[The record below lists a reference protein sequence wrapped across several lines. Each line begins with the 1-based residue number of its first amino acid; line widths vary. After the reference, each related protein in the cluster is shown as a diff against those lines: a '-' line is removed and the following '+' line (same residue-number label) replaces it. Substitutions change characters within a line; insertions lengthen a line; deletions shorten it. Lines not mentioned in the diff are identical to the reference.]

1 MLLVDSSVWIDW
13 LRGADTDAVRFVQ
26 EREANEELAL
36 TQMIY
41 LEVLQGVS
49 SDPQFAATRRILGA
63 QAMLQPLDALET
75 FEAAAQLYRR
85 ARKSGLAIRKST
97 DCLIA
102 AMALE
107 HGAVLV
113 HNDRD
118 FVALAQVA
126 PSLVVYPRPPLSRR
140 H

>member
-13 LRGADTDAVRFVQ
+13 LRGADTEGVRFVQ
-26 EREANEELAL
+26 AREAQEELAL

-49 SDPQFAATRRILGA
+49 SPRQLAQTKQVLAAQTL
-63 QAMLQPLDALET
+63 LLPSDALAT
-75 FEAAAQLYRR
+75 FEAAAQLYRQ
-85 ARKSGLAIRKST
+85 ARVRGFTIRKST

-102 AMALE
+102 VIALE
-107 HGAVLV
+107 QNALLV

-118 FVALAQVA
+118 FLALAQSQ
-126 PSLVVYPRPPLSRR
+126 PQLRVYPTGKPESS

>member
-26 EREANEELAL
+26 AREAHEELAL

-49 SDPQFAATRRILGA
+49 SDAQYAVCQRVLGA
-63 QAMLQPLDALET
+63 QTMLQPLDAIET
-75 FEAAAQLYRR
+75 FEAAAKLYRR
-85 ARKSGLAIRKST
+85 ARQRGLTIRKST
-97 DCLIA
+97 DCLVA
-102 AMALE
+102 AIALE
-107 HGAVLV
+107 QGVMLV

-118 FVALAQVA
+118 FLALAQVETT
-126 PSLVVYPRPPLSRR
+126 LVVYPGSPLSPA

>member
-1 MLLVDSSVWIDW
+1 MLLIDSSVWIDW

-26 EREANEELAL
+26 DRQSSEELAL

-41 LEVLQGVS
+41 LEVLQGINT
-49 SDPQFAATRRILGA
+49 DRQFVATQRVLGA
-63 QAMLQPLDALET
+63 QAMLQPLDVLAT

-85 ARKSGLAIRKST
+85 ARRAGLTIRKST

-107 HGAVLV
+107 HAALLV

-118 FVALAQVA
+118 FFALAQVV
-126 PSLVVYPRPPLSRR
+126 PKLMIYPHRPIPPQ

>member
-13 LRGADTDAVRFVQ
+13 LRGSDTDAVRFVQ
-26 EREANEELAL
+26 AREAQEELAL

-49 SDPQFAATRRILGA
+49 SEHQFVATQKVLGA
-63 QAMLQPLDALET
+63 QTILSPLDELET

-85 ARKSGLAIRKST
+85 ARRQGLTIRKST

-102 AMALE
+102 AIALE
-107 HGAVLV
+107 HDALLV

-118 FVALAQVA
+118 FLALAQVV
-126 PSLVVYPRPPLSRR
+126 PQLQVYPHRPTQSAP
-140 H
+140 

>member
-13 LRGADTDAVRFVQ
+13 LRGADTDAVRFIQ
-26 EREANEELAL
+26 EREAQEELAL

-49 SDPQFAATRRILGA
+49 SDPQFAATRRVLGA
-63 QAMLQPLDALET
+63 QTMLEPLDARET

-85 ARKSGLAIRKST
+85 ARQRGFTIRKST

-107 HGAVLV
+107 HQVMLV

-126 PSLVVYPRPPLSRR
+126 PLLVIYPRPPVLPA

>member
-13 LRGADTDAVRFVQ
+13 LRGADTDGVRFVQ
-26 EREANEELAL
+26 AREAQEELAL

-49 SDPQFAATRRILGA
+49 SQRQLAQTKQVLAAQTLLLPVD
-63 QAMLQPLDALET
+63 MLDT
-75 FEAAAQLYRR
+75 FEAAAQLYRQ
-85 ARKSGLAIRKST
+85 ARVKGFTIRKST

-102 AMALE
+102 AIALE
-107 HGAVLV
+107 QSSLLV

-118 FVALAQVA
+118 FLALAA
-126 PSLVVYPRPPLSRR
+126 IEPRLRIFPGPRGT

>member
-13 LRGADTDAVRFVQ
+13 LRGLSTDAVSFVRA
-26 EREANEELAL
+26 REPLEEIAL

-49 SDPQFAATRRILGA
+49 SDRQYAECQRVLGA
-63 QAMLQPLDALET
+63 QTMLQPLDALKT
-75 FEAAAQLYRR
+75 FEAAAQLYRS
-85 ARKSGLAIRKST
+85 ARKKGFTVRKST

-102 AMALE
+102 TIALE
-107 HGAVLV
+107 QGAMLV

-118 FVALAQVA
+118 FIALARA
-126 PSLVVYPRPPLSRR
+126 EPTLVVYPAPLS
-140 H
+140 

>member
-13 LRGADTDAVRFVQ
+13 LRGSDTDAVRFVQ
-26 EREANEELAL
+26 AREAQEELAL

-49 SDPQFAATRRILGA
+49 SEHQFVAAQKVLGA
-63 QAMLQPLDALET
+63 QTILSPLDELET

-85 ARKSGLAIRKST
+85 ARRQGLTIRKST

-102 AMALE
+102 AIALE
-107 HGAVLV
+107 HDALLV

-118 FVALAQVA
+118 FLALAQVV
-126 PSLVVYPRPPLSRR
+126 PQLQVYPHQPMRPAP
-140 H
+140 

>member
-13 LRGADTDAVRFVQ
+13 LRGTATGAVRFVQ
-26 EREANEELAL
+26 AREALEEIAL

-49 SDPQFAATRRILGA
+49 SDRQYSECQRVLGS
-63 QAMLQPLDALET
+63 QTMLQPLNAIET
-75 FEAAAQLYRR
+75 FEAAAQLYRK
-85 ARKSGLAIRKST
+85 ARKKGLTVRKST

-102 AMALE
+102 AIALE
-107 HGAVLV
+107 QGAMLV

-118 FVALAQVA
+118 FLVLAQA
-126 PSLVVYPRPPLSRR
+126 EPMLVVYPASLN
-140 H
+140 

>member
-13 LRGADTDAVRFVQ
+13 LRGSDTDAVRFVQ
-26 EREANEELAL
+26 AREAQEELAL

-49 SDPQFAATRRILGA
+49 SEHQFVATQKVLGA
-63 QAMLQPLDALET
+63 QTILSPLDELET

-85 ARKSGLAIRKST
+85 ARRQGLTIRKST

-102 AMALE
+102 AIALE
-107 HGAVLV
+107 HDALLV

-118 FVALAQVA
+118 FLALAQVV
-126 PSLVVYPRPPLSRR
+126 PQLQVYPHQPMRPAP
-140 H
+140 

>member
-26 EREANEELAL
+26 EREAHEELAL

-49 SDPQFAATRRILGA
+49 SDRQYAACQRVLGA
-63 QAMLQPLDALET
+63 QTLLLPLDATET

-85 ARKSGLAIRKST
+85 ARQRGFTIRKST

-102 AMALE
+102 AIALE
-107 HGAVLV
+107 QGAVLV

-118 FVALAQVA
+118 FLALAQVA
-126 PSLVVYPRPPLSRR
+126 TALVVYPNPPLSPA

>member
-1 MLLVDSSVWIDW
+1 MLLIDSSVWIDW
-13 LRGADTDAVRFVQ
+13 LRGSDTDAVRFVQ
-26 EREANEELAL
+26 ARESQEEVAL

-49 SDPQFAATRRILGA
+49 SQRQFAATKNVLGA
-63 QAMLQPLDALET
+63 QTMLLPLDVLQT
-75 FEAAAQLYRR
+75 FEAAALLYRR
-85 ARKSGLAIRKST
+85 ARLMGLTIRKST

-107 HGAVLV
+107 HGALLV

-118 FVALAQVA
+118 FIAMAQAV
-126 PSLVVYPRPPLSRR
+126 PQLQVYPR
-140 H
+140 